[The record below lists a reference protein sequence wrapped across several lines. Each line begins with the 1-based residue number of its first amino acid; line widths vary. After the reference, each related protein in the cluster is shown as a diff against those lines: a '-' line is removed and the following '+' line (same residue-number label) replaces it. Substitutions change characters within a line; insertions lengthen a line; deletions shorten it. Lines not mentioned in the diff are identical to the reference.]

1 MKQKSTERGEHPIS
15 ICIIKSVFANLL
27 SSIHSI
33 TRQFHDFLVYVHV
46 ECIETTIPYTITDCG
61 YSASDLT
68 TYNFEM
74 IEVMEALTNIKIGLQ
89 DSMIFRF
96 SITELVMATVDADDL
111 QVIENRSQTNQKYK
125 NDR

>member
-1 MKQKSTERGEHPIS
+1 
-15 ICIIKSVFANLL
+15 
-27 SSIHSI
+27 
-33 TRQFHDFLVYVHV
+33 
-46 ECIETTIPYTITDCG
+46 
-61 YSASDLT
+61 
-68 TYNFEM
+68 M